1 MTSCIPLGG
10 SGGLTKETFTYGR
23 WPLFQTHQEAE
34 LQQPFFFIWLCVC
47 FDLLTSHHRIWSF
60 CCLRRRSL
68 RLKIL
73 LRFKHLHFALSRSR
87 LSCQFNSDDVE
98 RRLLTRL
105 MTHSLFLSSSS
116 NPSIVLDAIVSFFSS
131 SSGCRQVV
139 EEREREGGRRVTDR
153 YRPAIDPFA
162 PSL

>member
-1 MTSCIPLGG
+1 MVVGLSFEPTRRQSCNNL
-10 SGGLTKETFTYGR
+10 
-23 WPLFQTHQEAE
+23 
-34 LQQPFFFIWLCVC
+34 FFFIWLCVC

-116 NPSIVLDAIVSFFSS
+116 NPSIVLDAIVSFFFS

-139 EEREREGGRRVTDR
+139 EERERGVVV
-153 YRPAIDPFA
+153 
-162 PSL
+162 